1 MNTNLNKNKLQLLAK
16 TIDCLGDFVLTHLD
30 SNGKILVIYL
40 AKDKQ
45 PKMPILK
52 LTLDDQNNY
61 QLVVYPIT
69 ISPAFN
75 KDINLTEYSSLLDM
89 IYNCVTDFSQ
99 NKHDLLNLIYVEYRN
114 INK

>member
-1 MNTNLNKNKLQLLAK
+1 MNANFSKNKLHLLAK

-30 SNGKILVIYL
+30 SDDKTLVIYL

-52 LTLDDQNNY
+52 LTLDKQNNY

-69 ISPAFN
+69 IEPKLD
-75 KDINLTEYSSLLDM
+75 KDINLTEYSTLLDM

-99 NKHDLLNLIYVEYRN
+99 NKHDLLNLIYVEY
-114 INK
+114 KSFM